1 MEDTL
6 PTLHN
11 KQAFQEALENYQISD
26 HAKRVLA
33 STPFVALSGL
43 AGGGRNTVIKELVKN
58 YNYIFAISDTT
69 RPPKV
74 RDGKLEQDGINYYFR
89 TEAEILNDIQ
99 NGEYIEAEII
109 HNQQVSGTSIRE
121 IERTMATG
129 KIPIHDFEYGGMLN
143 VYKAKPDA
151 AIIGLIP
158 PNYDEWL
165 RRLRGREVMAD
176 QEFLNRLRTADKV
189 LENMLEHSQYTLVIN
204 DNLEGCVQDVRA
216 VVEFGTYSEEQ
227 NNHAR
232 SVAAELH
239 VKVKQALEQFASK

>member
-1 MEDTL
+1 
-6 PTLHN
+6 
-11 KQAFQEALENYQISD
+11 
-26 HAKRVLA
+26 
-33 STPFVALSGL
+33 
-43 AGGGRNTVIKELVKN
+43 
-58 YNYIFAISDTT
+58 
-69 RPPKV
+69 
-74 RDGKLEQDGINYYFR
+74 
-89 TEAEILNDIQ
+89 
-99 NGEYIEAEII
+99 
-109 HNQQVSGTSIRE
+109 
-121 IERTMATG
+121 
-129 KIPIHDFEYGGMLN
+129 MLN

-204 DNLEGCVQDVRA
+204 DDLEGCVQDVRA